1 MTCSRGVEAILA
13 KRISA
18 AEAKAQFSALV
29 AGVAFRGEQYVIE
42 RQGKPLA
49 ALVSVHGLEKLQDES
64 SALDRRRGALALV
77 GMWGNVE
84 DTDIDTFIA
93 DVYFER
99 EQGTGRTVDL
109 QP

>member
-1 MTCSRGVEAILA
+1 MA

-84 DTDIDTFIA
+84 DKDIDSFLANIYA
-93 DVYFER
+93 AR
-99 EQGTGRTVDL
+99 EQGPGRTVDL
-109 QP
+109 QL